1 MKAIPMHCQKMIKI
15 HINNNSTV
23 MSIDWKKFSY
33 TFFEK
38 GMRVGEM
45 IYSPVESN
53 SVLKLDRIVLNFFY
67 LYLISN

>member
-1 MKAIPMHCQKMIKI
+1 
-15 HINNNSTV
+15 

-45 IYSPVESN
+45 VYSPVESN
-53 SVLKLDRIVLNFFY
+53 PVLN
-67 LYLISN
+67 LDPMTPLE